1 MNIKVKNIL
10 LKAANKK
17 LMFFIPLIVGIM
29 IFVLLVKFKS
39 KPTGGDSLEQ
49 AAYVNVFRVPQLT
62 VIPKVTGFGTVIP
75 CKIWKA
81 YPEVSGKIVWLSEH
95 LDVGEFF
102 KKGQKLLQI
111 DDSVYKLK
119 IIRQK
124 AEIKKIEA
132 NLLELAAKE
141 KNYRATLSLQK
152 RTLLLSMKEQ
162 KRQRKLAQ
170 RKVVSES
177 IFEKQQII
185 TLTQHNNVQNI
196 QTNLDLVPSQMKYL
210 QAQLEAAKALL
221 VQAQLDLAHTLIEA
235 PFDCRIAKVNV
246 EISQYVQQGQEMLH
260 ADATSASEVVAQLDT
275 GQLSI
280 LVLNE
285 DIKLGQI
292 NLSVGKYVAI
302 PERMGLTAV
311 IKYSPNGKIFKWKA
325 KCERLEPIDP
335 NTRTVGIAAVVY
347 QPYEKHNAKRP
358 PLVKGMY
365 CEVDIYGQKQPN
377 CIVIPRTAIHGD
389 MVYKVNADNRLEIK
403 KIKIKYKSA
412 EFAVIDKSLK
422 KGDVIVCSDLIPAID
437 GMLLDTNINTALEKQ
452 IEAVAT
458 GKERLK

>member
-1 MNIKVKNIL
+1 MKIKV
-10 LKAANKK
+10 KK
-17 LMFFIPLIVGIM
+17 LMFLIPIVVGIL

-62 VIPKVTGFGTVIP
+62 VIPKVTGFGTVTP
-75 CKIWKA
+75 CKIWKG
-81 YPEVSGKIVWLSEH
+81 YPEVSGKIVWLSDH

-119 IIRQK
+119 VIRQK

-152 RTLLLSMKEQ
+152 RTLLLSIKEQ
-162 KRQRKLAQ
+162 KRQRGLAQ

-177 IFEKQQII
+177 TLEKQQIT

-196 QTNLDLVPSQMKYL
+196 QTNIDLIPSQMKYL
-210 QAQLEAAKALL
+210 QAQLESAKALL
-221 VQAQLDLAHTLIEA
+221 VQAQLDLAHTVIEA

-285 DIKLGQI
+285 NIKLGQI

-302 PERMGLTAV
+302 PERLGLNAV
-311 IKYSPNGKIFKWKA
+311 IKYTPNGKTFKWKA
-325 KCERLEPIDP
+325 KCERLEPVDP
-335 NTRTVGIAAVVY
+335 NTRTVGVAAVVY
-347 QPYEKHNAKRP
+347 KPYEKRNATRP
-358 PLVKGMY
+358 PFVKGMY
-365 CEVDIYGQKQPN
+365 CEVDIYGQKQPG

-403 KIKIKYKSA
+403 KVKIKYKSA

-422 KGDVIVCSDLIPAID
+422 KGDVIVSSDLVPAID
-437 GMLLDTNINTALEKQ
+437 GMLLDTNIDIALEKE

>member
-1 MNIKVKNIL
+1 
-10 LKAANKK
+10 
-17 LMFFIPLIVGIM
+17 
-29 IFVLLVKFKS
+29 
-39 KPTGGDSLEQ
+39 
-49 AAYVNVFRVPQLT
+49 
-62 VIPKVTGFGTVIP
+62 
-75 CKIWKA
+75 
-81 YPEVSGKIVWLSEH
+81 
-95 LDVGEFF
+95 
-102 KKGQKLLQI
+102 
-111 DDSVYKLK
+111 
-119 IIRQK
+119 
-124 AEIKKIEA
+124 
-132 NLLELAAKE
+132 
-141 KNYRATLSLQK
+141 
-152 RTLLLSMKEQ
+152 MKEQ

-221 VQAQLDLAHTLIEA
+221 VQAQLDLAHTVIEA

-260 ADATSASEVVAQLDT
+260 ADAISASEVVAQLDT

-285 DIKLGQI
+285 NIKLGQI

-302 PERMGLTAV
+302 PERLGLHAV
-311 IKYSPNGKIFKWKA
+311 IKYTPNGKTFKWKA
-325 KCERLEPIDP
+325 KCERLEPVDP
-335 NTRTVGIAAVVY
+335 NTRTVGVAAVVY
-347 QPYEKHNAKRP
+347 KPYEKRNAKRP
-358 PLVKGMY
+358 PFVKGMY

-403 KIKIKYKSA
+403 KIEIKYKSA
-412 EFAVIDKSLK
+412 EFAVIGKSLK

-437 GMLLDTNINTALEKQ
+437 GMLLDTNINTALEKK

>member
-1 MNIKVKNIL
+1 MKIKV
-10 LKAANKK
+10 KK
-17 LMFFIPLIVGIM
+17 LMFLIPVVVGIL

-39 KPTGGDSLEQ
+39 KPIGGDSLEQ
-49 AAYVNVFRVPQLT
+49 AAYVNVFRVAQLT

-81 YPEVSGKIVWLSEH
+81 YPEVSGKIIWLSDR

-111 DDSVYKLK
+111 DNSVYKLK
-119 IIRQK
+119 VIRQK

-141 KNYRATLSLQK
+141 KNYRATLNLQK
-152 RTLLLSMKEQ
+152 RTLLLSIKEQ
-162 KRQRKLAQ
+162 KRQRGLAQ

-177 IFEKQQII
+177 TLEKQQIT
-185 TLTQHNNVQNI
+185 TLTQYNNVQNI
-196 QTNLDLVPSQMKYL
+196 QTNIDLIPSQMKYL

-221 VQAQLDLAHTLIEA
+221 VQAQLDLAHTVIEA

-246 EISQYVQQGQEMLH
+246 EISQYIQQGQEMLH
-260 ADATSASEVVAQLDT
+260 ADAISASEVVAQLDT

-285 DIKLGQI
+285 NIKLGQI
-292 NLSVGKYVAI
+292 NLSAGKYVAI
-302 PERMGLTAV
+302 PERLGLKAV
-311 IKYSPNGKIFKWKA
+311 IKYSPNGKTFKWKA

-347 QPYEKHNAKRP
+347 KPYEKRNAKRP
-358 PLVKGMY
+358 PFVKGMY
-365 CEVDIYGQKQPN
+365 CEVDIYGQKQPD

-389 MVYKVNADNRLEIK
+389 MVYKVNADNRLEMK
-403 KIKIKYKSA
+403 KIKIKYKIA
-412 EFAVIDKSLK
+412 EFAVIDGSLK
-422 KGDVIVCSDLIPAID
+422 KGDVIVSSDLVPAID
-437 GMLLDTNINTALEKQ
+437 GMLLDTNIDIALEKK

-458 GKERLK
+458 GRERLK